1 MTETTVMTEATTEGT
16 ANEEQP
22 AEEATAKTPLEIISE
37 EYPDAPSVE
46 TMTSWKSTY
55 GALHAF
61 APDNDTI
68 FLFRPLKRIE
78 HKNITRD
85 IRQLAE
91 SNAAQTNPGIVEDAL
106 HEKVLQACML
116 HPKVNLDTFTNSD
129 AGVIPTVFNLVMEHS
144 KFISPEKA
152 LASCYKL

>member
-1 MTETTVMTEATTEGT
+1 MTETTVMTEPTS
-16 ANEEQP
+16 
-22 AEEATAKTPLEIISE
+22 EATATETEVTESEKTPLQIISE
-37 EYPDAPSVE
+37 EYPDAPSIE
-46 TMTSWKSTY
+46 AMTAWKATY

-85 IRQLAE
+85 IRQLAD
-91 SNAAQTNPGIVEDAL
+91 SNAAQSNPAIVEDAL

-116 HPKVNLDTFTNSD
+116 HPKVGLDTFTNSD
-129 AGVIPTVFNLVMEHS
+129 AGLIPTVFNLVMEHS
-144 KFISPEKA
+144 KFISPERA